1 MSYIPA
7 AALAGITL
15 GNAVAR
21 RVLKRYGERTPWD
34 NYIAYKARPLHNPNR
49 TFTKRYAKG
58 LALGLKATNMPV
70 AIKVPYYTVPRHTSG
85 GGVADH
91 WSKIMRFCPI
101 GKGNALSAG
110 DWMSTF
116 QTQDP
121 RFAAM
126 CGIYDQFRIRSV
138 TWEIEIG
145 EPADAAHTAYELPE
159 GSTLQSVAL
168 PDAVESKMSIFAKV
182 IRNCGKA
189 TPRTDFTSTNALNA
203 PGVLWVRSRSGD
215 RYPRLVVTV
224 RPTRGAERQ
233 QWYSTNFTAGG
244 DQSEFDAGAVMKFC
258 PALDVILHSQKAI
271 PSGSYEYPISIR
283 IRAIV
288 QFRSSRVPYSA
299 TREEEIKEVEAA
311 AREFPAETEELGGT
325 PLGERDGAGR
335 LAITSSGLFQA

>member
-21 RVLKRYGERTPWD
+21 RVLRRYGQRTPWD

-70 AIKVPYYTVPRHTSG
+70 AIKVPYYLVPRHTSG

-91 WSKIMRFCPI
+91 FSKVMRFCPI
-101 GKGNALSAG
+101 GRGNALSAG
-110 DWMSTF
+110 DWMATF

-145 EPADAAHTAYELPE
+145 EPADAAHIAYQLPE
-159 GSTLQSVAL
+159 GTTLGSVAL
-168 PDAVESKMSIFAKV
+168 PEAVESKMSIFVKV
-182 IRNCGKA
+182 IRNCKKDTA
-189 TPRTDFTSTNALNA
+189 RTDFTSTNALNA
-203 PGVLWVRSRSGD
+203 PGVLWVRAKTGD

-224 RPTRGAERQ
+224 RPTKGAERQ
-233 QWYSTNFTAGG
+233 QWYSTNFTSGG
-244 DQSEFDAGAVMKFC
+244 DQSEFDAGTTFKFC

-271 PSGSYEYPISIR
+271 SSGSYEYPISIR

-299 TREEEIKEVEAA
+299 TKEMEIEDIAA
-311 AREFPAETEELGGT
+311 DAREFPAAMEDGGAPVTSGETV
-325 PLGERDGAGR
+325 
-335 LAITSSGLFQA
+335 

>member
-21 RVLKRYGERTPWD
+21 RVLRRYGERTPWD

-70 AIKVPYYTVPRHTSG
+70 AIKMPYYLIPRHTSG
-85 GGVADH
+85 GYAADH
-91 WSKIMRFCPI
+91 YSKIIRFCPI
-101 GKGNALSAG
+101 GRGNSISAG
-110 DWMSTF
+110 DWMGTF

-145 EPADAAHTAYELPE
+145 EPADSAHIAYQLPE
-159 GSTLQSVAL
+159 GTTLGSVAL
-168 PDAVESKMSIFAKV
+168 PEAVESKMSIFAKV
-182 IRNCGKA
+182 IRNCRKD
-189 TPRTDFTSTNALNA
+189 TPRTDFTGTNALNA
-203 PGVLWVRSRSGD
+203 PGILWVRTKSGD

-224 RPTRGAERQ
+224 RPTKGAERQ
-233 QWYSTNFTAGG
+233 QWYSTNFTTGG
-244 DQSEFDAGAVMKFC
+244 DQSEFDSGATMKFC

-271 PSGSYEYPISIR
+271 ASSSYEYPISVR

-299 TREEEIKEVEAA
+299 SKAEEIELVKEGEVIEAK
-311 AREFPAETEELGGT
+311 
-325 PLGERDGAGR
+325 
-335 LAITSSGLFQA
+335 

>member
-7 AALAGITL
+7 AVLGGVTL
-15 GNAVAR
+15 GNMVAR
-21 RVLKRYGERTPWD
+21 RVLRRYGERPAWD

-49 TFTKRYAKG
+49 SFTKRYAKG

-70 AIKVPYYTVPRHTSG
+70 AIKIPYTTVQRNSSG
-85 GGVADH
+85 GAIGDH

-101 GKGNALSAG
+101 GRGNAISAG

-116 QTQDP
+116 QTLDP

-145 EPADAAHTAYELPE
+145 EPADSAHIMYELPE
-159 GSTLQSVAL
+159 GSTLDSVAL
-168 PDAVESKMSIFAKV
+168 PEATESKMSIFAKV
-182 IRNCGKA
+182 IRNCRKDTA
-189 TPRTDFTSTNALNA
+189 RTDFTGTNALNA
-203 PGVLWVRSRSGD
+203 PGILWVRARSGD

-224 RPTRGAERQ
+224 RPTKGAERQ

-271 PSGSYEYPISIR
+271 STSSYEYPVSMR

-299 TREEEIKEVEAA
+299 TREMEIKEVEAV
-311 AREFPAETEELGGT
+311 ARENPAETEELGGT
-325 PLGERDGAGR
+325 PLGERDGAGL
-335 LAITSSGLFQA
+335 LAKSC